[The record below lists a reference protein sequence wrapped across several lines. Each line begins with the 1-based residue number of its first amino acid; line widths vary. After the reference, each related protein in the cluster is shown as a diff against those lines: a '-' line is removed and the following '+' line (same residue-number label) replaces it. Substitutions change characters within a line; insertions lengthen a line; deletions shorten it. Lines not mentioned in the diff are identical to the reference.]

1 MQRQREDTLPWYR
14 QFWPWFIISIPALTV
29 VAAIITINIAIRT
42 DDGLVVD
49 DYYKEGLAI
58 NEDKRKVRKAAAM
71 NLTAEL
77 SLDENGLI
85 IARLPEHA
93 AYLPF
98 LMLKLTHPGD
108 ASKDMELPLSN
119 NGEAVFTSNDPLDG
133 TNIHWHLVITPP
145 DTEWKLRGRWRPDA
159 LKIIRISPST

>member
-1 MQRQREDTLPWYR
+1 MHREREDTLPWYK
-14 QFWPWFIISIPALTV
+14 QFWPWFIISIPAATV
-29 VAAIITINIAIRT
+29 VAAIITINIAIKT

-58 NEDKRKVRKAAAM
+58 NEDKARERKAGEM
-71 NLTAEL
+71 QISAEL

-108 ASKDMELPLSN
+108 ASKDLELPLAN
-119 NGEAVFTSNDPLDG
+119 KGNAVFTSNDPLAG

-145 DTEWKLRGRWRPDA
+145 DTDWKLSGRWRPDA
-159 LKIIRISPST
+159 LKSIEISPST

>member
-1 MQRQREDTLPWYR
+1 MGHNP
-14 QFWPWFIISIPALTV
+14 
-29 VAAIITINIAIRT
+29 INII
-42 DDGLVVD
+42 
-49 DYYKEGLAI
+49 
-58 NEDKRKVRKAAAM
+58 KAGEM
-71 NLTAEL
+71 QISAEL

-108 ASKDMELPLSN
+108 ASKDLELPLAN
-119 NGEAVFTSNDPLDG
+119 KGNAVFTSNDPLAG

-145 DTEWKLRGRWRPDA
+145 DTDWKLSGRWRPDA
-159 LKIIRISPST
+159 LKSIEISPST